1 MQTITELVALHKH
14 WIKIVRK
21 FGEWHYAEDIV
32 QEAYLKALSSK
43 KEINYA
49 YFYLILRSLTMNLHK
64 AKVDKVEIENIPDIE
79 DIEEI
84 DIEEYTKPIMDFIN
98 TWEDYDRLMF
108 LIWVNKGI
116 SMRKMAR
123 ESGIPFMS
131 IYNTIRNCKEKIK
144 QWQKENQKVLAI
156 R

>member
-1 MQTITELVALHKH
+1 MQYFLIRMNFEGRDIIS
-14 WIKIVRK
+14 IKD
-21 FGEWHYAEDIV
+21 F
-32 QEAYLKALSSK
+32 SK

-64 AKVDKVEIENIPDIE
+64 AKVDKLQIEFVADIE
-79 DIEEI
+79 DKEEI
-84 DIEEYTKPIMDFIN
+84 DIEEITKPILEFIN

-123 ESGIPFMS
+123 ESGIPFMN
-131 IYNTIRNCKEKIK
+131 IYHTIKNCKQKIK
-144 QWQKENQKVLAI
+144 QWQKSRKVSGI
-156 R
+156 Q